1 MAVNL
6 TEEQK
11 RLLEQQRQQAQL
23 PVAPMAPV
31 DPRSLV
37 GQQTPTQ
44 RPADYGYLGNL
55 VYDYAQ
61 RALPTQA
68 EISQQDP
75 NQPIRNAL
83 VNTIMTGYR
92 LHPLVNLGPQIR
104 SFTEREFPEVAP
116 VVSAVTQPPSVAGL
130 RNVVSRIDQAIPNA
144 SDTLPEPAIP
154 VAPPIEAGPALRAPD
169 QAGNQNYNVTTTPDG
184 VQFEN
189 ALSSGSISG
198 LSPEQIA
205 RVSAGLREANINTN
219 VVPSSF
225 FTGGAQAQFAD
236 APVQRR
242 LSDEEVSQQYERS
255 RLEDVLNRPLGASL
269 SPGQLISEVVNRR
282 TAQRRYDQ
290 LNRIGEARQLA
301 EDQFGYQSAL
311 QAGQVQAS
319 TAAQNQR
326 ADLEFRRNLALE
338 QLKQAQPDW
347 KSDTTKILD
356 PDTGAETLVTTLS
369 DSQGRSYQVPD
380 VEDLAALRALPNDQ
394 ARISMLR
401 RAGVPDEHIPRYL
414 QGL

>member
-37 GQQTPTQ
+37 GQPTM
-44 RPADYGYLGNL
+44 L
-55 VYDYAQ
+55 
-61 RALPTQA
+61 
-68 EISQQDP
+68 
-75 NQPIRNAL
+75 RNAAQSVYNAVSGVVSPV
-83 VNTIMTGYR
+83 VNAASTGFSNA
-92 LHPLVNLGPQIR
+92 VNYVDR
-104 SFTEREFPEVAP
+104 SFPEIRQYAGAAASGADQFIPSTTAITPP
-116 VVSAVTQPPSVAGL
+116 VIGA
-130 RNVVSRIDQAIPNA
+130 
-144 SDTLPEPAIP
+144 P
-154 VAPPIEAGPALRAPD
+154 VAPATPPVAITPPTTPDLRMPD
-169 QAGNQNYNVTTTPDG
+169 QVGNQNYNVTTTPDG

-205 RVSAGLREANINTN
+205 RVSAGLRGANINTN

-319 TAAQNQR
+319 AAAQNQR

-356 PDTGAETLVTTLS
+356 PDTGDETLVTTLS

>member
-1 MAVNL
+1 VNFIADPAQYIGRGVRAV
-6 TEEQK
+6 
-11 RLLEQQRQQAQL
+11 
-23 PVAPMAPV
+23 
-31 DPRSLV
+31 DS
-37 GQQTPTQ
+37 
-44 RPADYGYLGNL
+44 
-55 VYDYAQ
+55 
-61 RALPTQA
+61 
-68 EISQQDP
+68 I
-75 NQPIRNAL
+75 
-83 VNTIMTGYR
+83 
-92 LHPLVNLGPQIR
+92 
-104 SFTEREFPEVAP
+104 
-116 VVSAVTQPPSVAGL
+116 
-130 RNVVSRIDQAIPNA
+130 IPNA
-144 SDTLPEPAIP
+144 NT
-154 VAPPIEAGPALRAPD
+154 PD
-169 QAGNQNYNVTTTPDG
+169 QAPGITGITPPTTPDLRMPDQVGNQNYNVTTTPDG

-255 RLEDVLNRPLGASL
+255 RLEDVLNRPLSASL

>member
-37 GQQTPTQ
+37 GQPPA
-44 RPADYGYLGNL
+44 RPPANL
-55 VYDYAQ
+55 YD
-61 RALPTQA
+61 P
-68 EISQQDP
+68 
-75 NQPIRNAL
+75 
-83 VNTIMTGYR
+83 
-92 LHPLVNLGPQIR
+92 LGPNRRLYADQQAVVAPPQEGPGLVSR
-104 SFTEREFPEVAP
+104 VVAP
-116 VVSAVTQPPSVAGL
+116 VVNFIADPAQYIGRGVRAVD
-130 RNVVSRIDQAIPNA
+130 RIIPNA
-144 SDTLPEPAIP
+144 NTPDQ
-154 VAPPIEAGPALRAPD
+154 APGITGITPPTTPDLRMPD

-311 QAGQVQAS
+311 QAGQIQAS
-319 TAAQNQR
+319 AAAQNQR